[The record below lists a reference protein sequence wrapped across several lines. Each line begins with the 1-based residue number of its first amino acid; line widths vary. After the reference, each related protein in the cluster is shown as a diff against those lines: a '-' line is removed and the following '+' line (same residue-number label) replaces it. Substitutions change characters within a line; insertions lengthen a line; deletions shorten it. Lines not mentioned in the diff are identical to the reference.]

1 MLRAREDLLCSSP
14 IGFAVAAS
22 VVILLR
28 VGILFYAIVYDKNEK
43 TKVIQIDFET
53 VETKV
58 KKGETV

>member
-1 MLRAREDLLCSSP
+1 VLRAREDLLCSSP

-28 VGILFYAIVYDKNEK
+28 VGILFYAIFYDKDEK